1 MDDTQ
6 LLRLVELAF
15 PEMTTFDR
23 EVYAHA
29 RLRVLTGAPLKDAQ
43 RTHLR
48 RLLTV
53 VERLRPTITKA
64 APEPLDPGVRQGPG
78 QAEAG

>member
-1 MDDTQ
+1 MDDMQ

-15 PEMTTFDR
+15 PEMTRFDR

-29 RLRVLTGAPLKDAQ
+29 RLRVLIGSPLKPAQ

-53 VERLRPTITKA
+53 VERLRHTLHE
-64 APEPLDPGVRQGPG
+64 APREPPDRGPG